1 MAKSFR
7 QMVQEA
13 QDLVPGV
20 SAQEAQKLLEANPEA
35 LLLEV
40 RDPSEIPEDQRAPGS
55 LNISLGQLPIKAD
68 LEVPE
73 ERREPR
79 LQDRSGLVITT

>member
-7 QMVQEA
+7 QMVQGAQSQVPGISASEA
-13 QDLVPGV
+13 QR
-20 SAQEAQKLLEANPEA
+20 LLAANPDA

-40 RDPSEIPEDQRAPGS
+40 RDASEVPEDQVAPGS
-55 LNISLGQLPIKAD
+55 INISLGQLPIKAD

-73 ERREPR
+73 EHREPR
-79 LQDRSGLVITT
+79 LQDRSRLIITT

>member
-7 QMVQEA
+7 EMVQDA
-13 QDLVPGV
+13 KALVPGI
-20 SAQEAQKLLEANPEA
+20 SPAEARKLLEANPEA

-40 RDPSEIPEDQRAPGS
+40 RDPSEVPEDQVAPGS
-55 LNISLGQLPIKAD
+55 INISLGQLPIKAD
-68 LEVPE
+68 LEVPG

-79 LQDRSGLVITT
+79 LEDRSRLVITT

>member
-13 QDLVPGV
+13 QSLVPKI
-20 SAQEAQKLLEANPEA
+20 SPSEAQELLAANPDA
-35 LLLEV
+35 ILLDV
-40 RDPSEIPEDQRAPGS
+40 RDASEVPEDQVAPGS
-55 LNISLGQLPIKAD
+55 INISLGQLPIKAD

-79 LQDRSGLVITT
+79 LQDRSRLIITT

>member
-13 QDLVPGV
+13 QSLVPKI
-20 SAQEAQKLLEANPEA
+20 SPSEAQKLLAANPDA
-35 LLLEV
+35 LLLDV
-40 RDPSEIPEDQRAPGS
+40 RDASEVPEDQVAPGS
-55 LNISLGQLPIKAD
+55 INISLGQLPIKAD

-73 ERREPR
+73 ERREPL
-79 LQDRSGLVITT
+79 LQDRSRLVITT